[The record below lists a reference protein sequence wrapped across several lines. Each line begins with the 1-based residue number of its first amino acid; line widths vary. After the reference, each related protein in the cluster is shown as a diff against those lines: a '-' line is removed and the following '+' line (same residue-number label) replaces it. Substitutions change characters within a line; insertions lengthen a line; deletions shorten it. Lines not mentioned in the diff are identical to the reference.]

1 MAPRNVSGTWT
12 IEQSNGWRTDVTLT
26 QNGSELS
33 GTARTSAGLDED
45 FSQEL
50 DGTVSGTNFALNI
63 TWPQARGRYEGT
75 FQPDGTL
82 TGVTFDVQHPSSQ
95 ATWFGGFDKK
105 FPAA

>member
-50 DGTVSGTNFALNI
+50 DGTVSGTNFAL
-63 TWPQARGRYEGT
+63 WGCPA
-75 FQPDGTL
+75 L
-82 TGVTFDVQHPSSQ
+82 TDRADNSVRLHS
-95 ATWFGGFDKK
+95 
-105 FPAA
+105 

>member
-1 MAPRNVSGTWT
+1 MIGHPSGDKPLMMDVR
-12 IEQSNGWRTDVTLT
+12 QS
-26 QNGSELS
+26 GS
-33 GTARTSAGLDED
+33 GP
-45 FSQEL
+45 
-50 DGTVSGTNFALNI
+50 LNI

>member
-1 MAPRNVSGTWT
+1 MTRNVSGTWT

-33 GTARTSAGLDED
+33 GTARTSAGEDED

-50 DGTVSGTNFALNI
+50 DGTVSDTNFALNI

-105 FPAA
+105 FPAV

>member
-1 MAPRNVSGTWT
+1 MNSQTVGVPTS
-12 IEQSNGWRTDVTLT
+12 TLT

-33 GTARTSAGLDED
+33 GTAQTSHGLDED

-50 DGTVSGTNFALNI
+50 DGTVSDTNFALNI

-105 FPAA
+105 FPAV